1 MQPGLHR
8 YPRIIE
14 RVVRDDLLR
23 DFAAVL
29 IVGPRGCGKSTSAA
43 EFADAIVDLSR
54 PGAARA
60 ALEDPDGVL
69 SAVSGCLVIDEW
81 QEAPEII
88 GAVKRA
94 VDAGV
99 GTDRYLLTGSVR
111 AARQASTWPGTGRLI
126 RMQMWGLTQGELVG
140 DSSYNPIDALFAD
153 QLADQPPSG
162 RSELSR
168 SELLERVVA
177 GRFPEALDLAGRSRS
192 RWYEGYLGQLTDLD
206 ARQVAGGRPEPRKL
220 RAVLSSCA
228 ARTSQVLN
236 KQATARDAGVTAVTA
251 DAHLSLLEDLSMV
264 VRVPAWHDKRLY
276 RLTRSPKVHVA
287 DPGLAAHLLGLDAI
301 DLSLDAS
308 AVGQLVETF
317 VVSELLPHL
326 EAGSDV
332 TFMHHFRDQA
342 GREVDVLL
350 ERRGRFVGIEV
361 KSATSAG
368 RDDAKHLRWLRD
380 RLGDSFHAGI
390 VLYSGQFPV
399 QLGDRLWALP
409 ISTLWQA
416 PQ

>member
-1 MQPGLHR
+1 MPLA
-8 YPRIIE
+8 P
-14 RVVRDDLLR
+14 L
-23 DFAAVL
+23 A
-29 IVGPRGCGKSTSAA
+29 KT
-43 EFADAIVDLSR
+43 
-54 PGAARA
+54 
-60 ALEDPDGVL
+60 PDGVL
-69 SAVSGCLVIDEW
+69 SAVSGCLVIDEL

-88 GAVKRA
+88 GAVERA
-94 VDAGV
+94 VD
-99 GTDRYLLTGSVR
+99 
-111 AARQASTWPGTGRLI
+111 
-126 RMQMWGLTQGELVG
+126 
-140 DSSYNPIDALFAD
+140 
-153 QLADQPPSG
+153 
-162 RSELSR
+162 
-168 SELLERVVA
+168 
-177 GRFPEALDLAGRSRS
+177 
-192 RWYEGYLGQLTDLD
+192 
-206 ARQVAGGRPEPRKL
+206 AGGRPEPQKL

-228 ARTSQVLN
+228 ARTGQVLN

-276 RLTRSPKVHVA
+276 RLTPSPKVHVA
-287 DPGLAAHLLGLDAI
+287 DPGIAAHLLGLNAI

-332 TFMHHFRDQA
+332 TFMHHFRDQS
-342 GREVDVLL
+342 GHEVDVLL
-350 ERRGRFVGIEV
+350 ERRGRFVGVEV

-390 VLYSGQFPV
+390 VLYSGQLPIR
-399 QLGDRLWALP
+399 LGDRLWALP

-416 PQ
+416 SQ